1 MSLSIDQIIM
11 DDSSSSSFTFTLS
24 GRSSILRAQ
33 YFPPIELSAHK
44 SYALGLCELLTFNSI
59 PNIDVHNNTFNIDGR
74 DIVLPTG
81 SYEITDIE
89 KFLQKNLSKGTSP
102 VLLANNAT
110 LRVEIQSNRKINFE
124 SNNSIG
130 HLLGFG
136 KVKLEPNKTHI
147 STHPVEI
154 LKMNG
159 LRRDYNIIQGA
170 YINNQKARILHEFF
184 PAASADFKI
193 IEVPSEIIYLTLST
207 PTIDD
212 IELQIV
218 AQNGDLVNFR
228 GKVITIPL
236 HLKG

>member
-1 MSLSIDQIIM
+1 MSLSIDQIVM
-11 DDSSSSSFTFTLS
+11 DDSSSFTFTLS

-89 KFLQKNLSKGTSP
+89 KFLQKNLSKDTSL

-110 LRVEIQSNRKINFE
+110 LRVEIQSNRTINFE

-130 HLLGFG
+130 RLLGFG
-136 KVKLEPNKTHI
+136 KVQLKPNKTHI

-154 LKMNG
+154 LKINA
-159 LRRDYNIIQGA
+159 LRIECNIIQGA
-170 YINNQKARILHEFF
+170 YINNQKARTLHEFF
-184 PAASADFKI
+184 PAVPAGFKI
-193 IEVPSEIIYLTLST
+193 IEVPSKIIYLPLTT
-207 PTIDD
+207 RTIDN
-212 IELQIV
+212 IELRIV
-218 AQNGDLVNFR
+218 DQNGDLVNFR
-228 GKVITIPL
+228 GEVITIRL